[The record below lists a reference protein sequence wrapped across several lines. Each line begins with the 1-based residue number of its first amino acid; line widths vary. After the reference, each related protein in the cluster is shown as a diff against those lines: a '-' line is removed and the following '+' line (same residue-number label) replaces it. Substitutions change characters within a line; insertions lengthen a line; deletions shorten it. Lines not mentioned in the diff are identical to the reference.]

1 MTATRPRVVM
11 AMMALTLCMGPT
23 TMSRAQSSQSTQPS
37 TSTQAKNSDPLWNG
51 VLIGSGVGFA
61 SGFFGMAAFNAKA
74 TATGPIWYDE
84 AVMGYTAAGILGAGI
99 GAGVGALIDA
109 VRRSPVKASGFARPR
124 VDVSPTVTR
133 HVRGALV
140 TVRY

>member
-1 MTATRPRVVM
+1 MTTTRPRIVM

-23 TMSRAQSSQSTQPS
+23 TLSWAQSTQSIQPS

-51 VLIGSGVGFA
+51 ALIGSGVGFA
-61 SGFFGMAAFNAKA
+61 SGFLGMAAFNAKA

-99 GAGVGALIDA
+99 GAGVGAIIDA
-109 VRRSPVKASGFARPR
+109 VRKPATASSSSRRR
-124 VDVSPTVTR
+124 VDVSPTVSR
-133 HVRGALV
+133 HAKGALV